1 MKTSKLI
8 FKLRKIFPKKNGYNH
23 DFSGLQV
30 SKLKEN
36 TNSIVLCLDFD
47 DDVLNKIKNK
57 KIDLIITH
65 HPLIYGLKEKVLN
78 NDEIKKKLVKK
89 IEKLKIPVYS
99 IHTNFDC
106 SKNGMNDT
114 IAEILE
120 LKKVNVLNDNKIVR
134 GGYLPYEMEVKQFA
148 NYVKNKLKLS
158 YVFLINE
165 GKKKIK
171 KVALCAGAGA
181 DLFMLA
187 QKQKYDIFCS
197 GDAVHHIRHN
207 IVCYKYNYL
216 EIPHEVEKV
225 FIFKM
230 KKILK
235 EIDSKLDII
244 CIDNQKLPE
253 LL

>member
-8 FKLRKIFPKKNGYNH
+8 FELRKIFPKKSGYIH

-30 SKLKEN
+30 SKFKKN

-47 DDVLNKIKNK
+47 NDVLDRIKNK
-57 KIDLIITH
+57 KIDLVITH
-65 HPLIYGLKEKVLN
+65 HPLIFGSKEKVLN
-78 NDEIKKKLVKK
+78 NDEVKKKFVEK

-114 IAEILE
+114 IAEILN
-120 LKKVNVLNDNKIVR
+120 LKKVSILNDNKMVR
-134 GGYLPYEMEVKQFA
+134 GGYLPYEMEIKQFA
-148 NYVKNKLKLS
+148 RYVKDKLKIP
-158 YVFLINE
+158 YVFLINS
-165 GKKKIK
+165 GKKKVRKI
-171 KVALCAGAGA
+171 ALCGGAGA
-181 DLFMLA
+181 NFFMLA
-187 QKQKYDIFCS
+187 KKQKYDIFCS

-216 EIPHEVEKV
+216 EIPHEIEKI

-230 KKILK
+230 EKILK
-235 EIDSKLDII
+235 KIDTKLNII
-244 CIDNQKLPE
+244 CIDNQKIPE